1 MCWCLVLSQVKW
13 PARFRIIY
21 KGLVSSSQT
30 RSLWWNVCSVTKT
43 THLWCPN
50 RKHLTTCSHSNRN
63 HACVLTR
70 REIHTHF
77 QTWMAP
83 SMTHFYTE
91 TVYNYTT
98 WYNTQLVGRGTE
110 TSSDLKTTSL
120 CTILQIMS
128 NATSCSIMEWK
139 ITVACDMLQTGTFSK
154 FKID

>member
-63 HACVLTR
+63 HAYVLTR

-120 CTILQIMS
+120 CTILQTMS
-128 NATSCSIMEWK
+128 NV
-139 ITVACDMLQTGTFSK
+139 TVAQLWNEKLLLLVTCCRRGHFLSSK
-154 FKID
+154 

>member
-63 HACVLTR
+63 HVCVLTR

-120 CTILQIMS
+120 CTILQTMS
-128 NATSCSIMEWK
+128 NV
-139 ITVACDMLQTGTFSK
+139 TVAQLWNEKLLLLVTCCRRGHFLSSK
-154 FKID
+154 